1 MLDRKIEEIK
11 VVDKN
16 SGFDS
21 ELVFLQNQKI
31 ELEEMIRK
39 KEEKIEDNQESI
51 EKLKKRIEDLG
62 NKLIEYEKVVDG
74 FKDNTS
80 LIRYRSLE
88 SLLNKNQKFLN
99 QTERFYNTQLT
110 NLNLQLK
117 KLQSSE
123 SRLSLKYES
132 SYKTLGK
139 HINKIRAFSNLTSLQ
154 NSPSPKSGPF
164 NLTTRVRLG
173 KNICFS
179 P

>member
-1 MLDRKIEEIK
+1 MLDRKIEELK

-16 SGFDS
+16 LGFDS

-31 ELEEMIRK
+31 ELEELIKK
-39 KEEKIEDNQESI
+39 KEENIGDAQSNI
-51 EKLKKRIEDLG
+51 EKMKKRVEDLG
-62 NKLIEYEKVVDG
+62 NKLIEYEKIVDE

-88 SLLNKNQKFLN
+88 SLLNKNKKFLN

-110 NLNLQLK
+110 NLNLQLT

-123 SRLSLKYES
+123 SRLSQKYEL

-139 HINKIRAFSNLTSLQ
+139 HINKIRAFSNLSSLQ
-154 NSPSPKSGPF
+154 NSPSPRPGPF
-164 NLTTRVRLG
+164 NLTTRVTLG
-173 KNICFS
+173 KNICYS